1 MEGGGVITY
10 CQGSSVIPG
19 SLLSSRGSSES
30 PLFPLGFVAADPGPT
45 LVSPSHSCPGE
56 LLVMVLTSP
65 SVHSRAPMALCRC
78 LNPAGMPT
86 EVPTVSS
93 SGERCTSIQAQV
105 HPWAH
110 GAQLPTRA
118 CSLMP
123 QGRVCTLKP
132 LTPLAL
138 RPHGDSAG
146 ALSNTQVTAP
156 PSTERKSLSWDL
168 SSQPTQAGRG
178 ARHVCRGV

>member
-19 SLLSSRGSSES
+19 SLLSSRGSSKS

-45 LVSPSHSCPGE
+45 LVSPSHSCPEE

-105 HPWAH
+105 HPWAN
-110 GAQLPTRA
+110 GVQLPTRA

-156 PSTERKSLSWDL
+156 LSTERKSLSWDL

-178 ARHVCRGV
+178 ARHVCRGL